1 MQKDKKRR
9 KKKKQAPE
17 DASED
22 ETASSE
28 GEADQPVPQ
37 GTSLEIKRG
46 IMQRLEHLDSR
57 GNYRCVMPH

>member
-17 DASED
+17 DASES
-22 ETASSE
+22 ETASE
-28 GEADQPVPQ
+28 GEADQPKQQ

-57 GNYRCVMPH
+57 GNYR